1 MLFFLCLNSCAAQ
14 QQRSDFYQGLQSED
28 QAAAFF
34 EKALSSA
41 NVFIRQA
48 AAEELAALLSKGGEL
63 SRPVL
68 ERVRREA
75 AGSWA
80 AAFDALGAASGMA
93 NAAYAPVKKK
103 VLAFVLSSGDYGGP
117 ATGGQFPDDAAL
129 YTLRECRSRDASFFS
144 EAENAAIEGH
154 IAASR
159 SRFSEALIF
168 FRTILNSGAEGN
180 PGGAE
185 GNPGSPVPPL
195 FLQYPIL
202 LNDLGRCFQY
212 AASDS
217 EGMELFLEWEKN
229 LAGEQNAA
237 VSGPEINDIRFRLFF
252 FAARIARQRGRI
264 DQGMELF
271 TRALPFAPDSA
282 QADACIWYILDSAL
296 SRGAAIRQL
305 ETFIPQWH
313 KAAYFSDVLDKLSRD
328 LVAKRQWK
336 ELLKVFALIQN
347 RADPAS
353 IAKYAWIIGRAIE
366 AGYLSPVE
374 TAADPA
380 GSESPARAYQRIA
393 YNTGTV
399 SFYYRSLSAAAL
411 GVPFLN
417 LPPPAEARTAK
428 DGGAASSGVAS
439 SGKPSAA
446 MEFLLGFFSN
456 NAAEFAPRYIR
467 AQEKELSPAE
477 LRTLAE
483 ALAKADLH
491 AESIRLVSAYA
502 EREDFQFERQDLE
515 LLYPRPFTEL
525 VEQYAEETGIAPALL
540 YGLIRTESAFQS
552 GIISR
557 AGAVGLTQLMPATA
571 AEMAGRI
578 RRRGGPDYSDEPDL
592 RDPETN
598 IHIGAVYLA
607 YLMDRMESVPLAL
620 LAYNGGMNRVRRWRT
635 ADNRAG
641 VLPADLFLETIE
653 YPETREYGRRVL
665 AAAAVYET
673 LY

>member
-1 MLFFLCLNSCAAQ
+1 
-14 QQRSDFYQGLQSED
+14 
-28 QAAAFF
+28 
-34 EKALSSA
+34 
-41 NVFIRQA
+41 
-48 AAEELAALLSKGGEL
+48 
-63 SRPVL
+63 
-68 ERVRREA
+68 
-75 AGSWA
+75 
-80 AAFDALGAASGMA
+80 MA
-93 NAAYAPVKKK
+93 NAAYAPVKEK
-103 VLAFVLSSGDYGGP
+103 VLAFVLSSGDYGSP

-129 YTLRECRSRDASFFS
+129 YTLRECRSRDVSFFS

-154 IAASR
+154 IAVSR
-159 SRFSEALIF
+159 SRFNEALIF
-168 FRTILNSGAEGN
+168 FRAILNSGAEGN
-180 PGGAE
+180 S
-185 GNPGSPVPPL
+185 GSAAPEL
-195 FLQYPIL
+195 FLQYPVL

-217 EGMELFLEWEKN
+217 EGMELFLKWENN

-237 VSGPEINDIRFRLFF
+237 ASGPDINDIRFRLLF

-271 TRALPFAPDSA
+271 TRALPLAPDST

-296 SRGAAIRQL
+296 SRGTTIRQL

-328 LVAKRQWK
+328 LVAKRRWK
-336 ELLKVFALIQN
+336 ELLNVFALIQN

-353 IAKYAWIIGRAIE
+353 IAKYAWITGRAIE
-366 AGYLSPVE
+366 AGYLSPAE

-393 YNTGTV
+393 YNTGTA

-411 GVPFLN
+411 NEPFLN
-417 LPPPAEARTAK
+417 LPPPAEAQTAK
-428 DGGAASSGVAS
+428 ASG
-439 SGKPSAA
+439 GKPSMAA
-446 MEFLLGFFSN
+446 EFLLGFFGN

-467 AQEKELSPAE
+467 ALEKELSTGE

-483 ALAKADLH
+483 ALDKAGLH
-491 AESIRLVSAYA
+491 AESIRLVSVYA
-502 EREDFQFERQDLE
+502 ERADFQFERQDLE
-515 LLYPRPFTEL
+515 LLYPRPFREL

-592 RDPETN
+592 RDPGVN

-607 YLMDRMESVPLAL
+607 YLVDRMESVPLAL

-635 ADNRAG
+635 ADNRRGADNQRGADSRAG
-641 VLPADLFLETIE
+641 ALPADLFLETVE
-653 YPETREYGRRVL
+653 YPETREYGRKVL
-665 AAAAVYET
+665 AAAAVYEA